1 MNISEI
7 NFTLSQHLDRVEL
20 TWNKYSEVARYV
32 LVKKKISKPIGLFD
46 GNRVY
51 IGTETEFTDFKIRNG
66 EMYYYRL
73 FVLPEPTD
81 DFLYES
87 DNKCILRVIAMQESE
102 MENYAKY
109 LYDNVP
115 SDVRYRDATLKN
127 QNKPLWRFMNLFCY
141 PFNKLNVFADTMLSQ
156 VDIDTCDEVYLPYH
170 AKWLGQFY
178 DERFGADI
186 NRLILKTVYEA
197 EPYIGTETGLKYILQ
212 RVFKAEVEMES
223 RDTGNCFTN
232 NENGLI
238 SNTLMTNGC
247 TSVNSIKLF
256 FDDDNQWLSNMQTTD
271 SIMKI
276 ILGYCAVRTN
286 FEMTSNLITQDAYDT
301 SRMSDNYLFDRIIEV
316 ITDAYN
322 VIIAEAYFDAVDFD
336 AIEYETY
343 KGLKNISSYLNSD
356 KPDFGMTVGTSMI
369 SNDFVTNAV
378 KVDTD
383 GICQE
388 LVNSTNGGQTI
399 SNDFLTN
406 GVFYNSSAISTKDYI
421 IETSV
426 DVLDKSSFYDTQSE
440 NVSEVQTDEFDK
452 DMVDVSSDL
461 VTQSE
466 LASYETYKFGHNI
479 QSYPESYKK
488 DFGTTNGTTVLS
500 STFVTNAVRYDVDGI
515 AIDQESVTNGV
526 QLLSSDFLTNSLYEY
541 RSIVGYKDYISEVQ
555 TDTLDKTK
563 LSDYDYHIDTIYE
576 DESDFVKM
584 FADELIEID
593 SDVSDEIL
601 MLIRDGLTTD
611 AYSLLSNTFLT
622 NVMGR
627 RTEYVPNYDYIAKTT
642 TTNNTSVT
650 NKMLTSQTISGY
662 DSNENISETNEPD
675 SYSGVKSETEE
686 TNVLNSNESETL
698 GNYVDD
704 DSLIVLITRAHS
716 LTCSGC
722 MVANNFY
729 TTDIKY

>member
-378 KVDTD
+378 
-383 GICQE
+383 
-388 LVNSTNGGQTI
+388 
-399 SNDFLTN
+399 
-406 GVFYNSSAISTKDYI
+406 
-421 IETSV
+421 
-426 DVLDKSSFYDTQSE
+426 
-440 NVSEVQTDEFDK
+440 
-452 DMVDVSSDL
+452 
-461 VTQSE
+461 
-466 LASYETYKFGHNI
+466 
-479 QSYPESYKK
+479 
-488 DFGTTNGTTVLS
+488 
-500 STFVTNAVRYDVDGI
+500 RYDVDGI

-541 RSIVGYKDYISEVQ
+541 RSIVGYKDYISEIQ
-555 TDTLDKTK
+555 TDALDKTK

-650 NKMLTSQTISGY
+650 NKMLTSQTISEY